1 MTDNTYGPFRPDELF
16 ALPSEPEIAAIDDGF
31 IGRHM
36 GNDAAGD
43 VIEVGLRK
51 RFPHIDDDELLLSV
65 AGGILFGI
73 EIVRRRYDQALRDAE
88 NAPRR
93 PPNPRAHPLEP
104 AFDAYWAL
112 HADAFTA
119 WPVGR
124 AHAAFAAGWKAAE
137 AQARAINDIVTTD
150 APTHGTENK

>member
-16 ALPSEPEIAAIDDGF
+16 ALPCEREIAAIDDGS
-31 IGRHM
+31 IERHM

-51 RFPHIDDDELLLSV
+51 RFPNIDDDELLSV
-65 AGGILFGI
+65 AGGMLFGI
-73 EIVRRRYDQALRDAE
+73 EIVRHRYEQALRDAE

-93 PPNPRAHPLEP
+93 PPNPRTHPLEP

-137 AQARAINDIVTTD
+137 AQARAVDDIVTTD
-150 APTHGTENK
+150 APIDAAENK